1 MNCATTDPQH
11 TAKKR
16 DCPLE
21 VLIVG
26 RINLSPKEAQNH
38 PHYRSREFSRL
49 D

>member
-1 MNCATTDPQH
+1 MNSATTDPQH

-21 VLIVG
+21 MLTVD